1 MTSRAGWG
9 TRVFGCLL
17 ALAAG
22 WFLVVHGGDLLPA
35 IGNVASMGPHVL
47 PIALALVLLGV
58 VNRGLQARASFR
70 LVELP
75 ASLPTMT
82 SLSAASYATNKVVK
96 SGGAAGLVPYFAHAD
111 REGHCRARVAA
122 AYIAS
127 KLAETISLVVLIT
140 AAVASSWAA
149 GGLHGTALFGAVGS
163 GIYALV
169 VGIGVVLIA
178 SRRSIV
184 ERAARLGHAVTSRSR
199 RLLGKP
205 EPVRTGDASAAGE
218 LSDALGRLRRDPK
231 AASPLVFT
239 AVGGKLLGFAGLLL
253 VLSGLGIHLSVAT
266 VLLVYTLTLMASLVG
281 PLPGGIGVADASL
294 GALLIANGVH
304 APMAA
309 AAVVAFRLL
318 DLWLPLLAGGAAWG
332 ATLRRHRRLDAELA
346 AAHDPG
352 LEVASPDQDMPGV
365 LTQPAFAA

>member
-9 TRVFGCLL
+9 TRIFGVLL

-35 IGNVASMGPHVL
+35 LGNVASMGPYVL
-47 PIALALVLLGV
+47 PLALALVLLGV

-75 ASLPTMT
+75 ASLTTMT
-82 SLSAASYATNKVVK
+82 TLSASSYATNKVVK
-96 SGGAAGLVPYFAHAD
+96 SGGAAGLVPYLGHAD
-111 REGHCRARVAA
+111 REGHCRARVVA
-122 AYIAS
+122 AYMS
-127 KLAETISLVVLIT
+127 TKLAETVSLVVLI
-140 AAVASSWAA
+140 ALAVASSAA
-149 GGLHGTALFGAVGS
+149 TGGLHGTALFGAIGS
-163 GIYALV
+163 GVYALV
-169 VGIGVVLIA
+169 VGVGVILVA
-178 SRRSIV
+178 SRRSFV
-184 ERAARLGHAVTSRSR
+184 EWAARTGHSVASRCRRILGR
-199 RLLGKP
+199 P
-205 EPVRTGDASAAGE
+205 EPVRTTDASAAGE
-218 LSDALGRLRRDPK
+218 LADALGRLRRDPVS
-231 AASPLVFT
+231 AGPLVLT
-239 AVGGKLLGFAGLLL
+239 ALGGKLLGFAGLLL

-266 VLLVYTLTLMASLVG
+266 ALLVYTLTLMASLVG

-332 ATLRRHRRLDAELA
+332 VMFRRHGRTPVLDRAWLVDVA
-346 AAHDPG
+346 APDPALPG
-352 LEVASPDQDMPGV
+352 LV
-365 LTQPAFAA
+365 TQPAFAA

>member
-1 MTSRAGWG
+1 MKSRAGWG
-9 TRVFGCLL
+9 TRIFGCLL

-35 IGNVASMGPHVL
+35 IGNVVSMGPQVL

-75 ASLPTMT
+75 ASLSTMT

-96 SGGAAGLVPYFAHAD
+96 SGGAAGLVPYFAHAE

-122 AYIAS
+122 AYISA
-127 KLAETISLVVLIT
+127 KLAETISLVVLIS

-149 GGLHGTALFGAVGS
+149 GGLHGTALFGAIGS
-163 GIYALV
+163 GVYALV
-169 VGIGVVLIA
+169 VGLGVVLVA

-184 ERAARLGHAVTSRSR
+184 ERAERLGHAVATRGR
-199 RLLGKP
+199 RVLGKP
-205 EPVRTGDASAAGE
+205 EPVHTGHASAAGE
-218 LSDALGRLRRDPK
+218 LSDALGRLRRDPW
-231 AASPLVFT
+231 AASPLVLT
-239 AVGGKLLGFAGLLL
+239 AVAGKLLGFVGLLL

-266 VLLVYTLTLMASLVG
+266 ALLVYTLTLMASLVG

-294 GALLIANGVH
+294 GALLIANGVG

-332 ATLRRHRRLDAELA
+332 VNLRRHRRLDVAEAL
-346 AAHDPG
+346 
-352 LEVASPDQDMPGV
+352 
-365 LTQPAFAA
+365 PAFRPVLEPVAA